1 MSEDQIECPKCH
13 STQLTADKKGF
24 GLGKAIAGGL
34 LLGPVGLIGGFLGS
48 GNVMITCLRC
58 GNRWSPGEHAA
69 GWIPSAG
76 HKTSGG
82 GSSGT
87 VEGKCPSCK
96 AAYFAAASNKG
107 CTITCM
113 KCKSAFI
120 A

>member
-1 MSEDQIECPKCH
+1 MSEDQIECPKCY

-58 GNRWSPGEHAA
+58 GNRWAPGEHAA
-69 GWIPSAG
+69 GANRSAG
-76 HKTSGG
+76 HKTGG
-82 GSSGT
+82 GASSGT
-87 VEGKCPSCK
+87 VQGKCPSCN
-96 AAYFAAASNKG
+96 ATYFAAASNKG

-113 KCKSAFI
+113 KCKSEFI